1 MKIRKFAASALCV
14 CSFLTPFTMV
24 NANPNSS
31 SLSAVQTQSTQME
44 ELKQHFNK
52 GEFSHIVD
60 VLAPL
65 EKKTPGQYNMFVSAL
80 MNIDLDDAEE
90 AAEKY
95 INEHSDNFK
104 AYHMHA
110 SVMGA
115 QASSSI
121 FSALGYAKKAKKS
134 LEKAVEIAPDNVEVY
149 QALMQF
155 HMMAP
160 SIAGG
165 DMDEAALL
173 AQKITELDEE
183 DGQFAFAKL
192 YLEDDKEKE
201 AKALFASL
209 IENESTQI
217 RARMELGSF
226 YLFDE
231 QYAAS
236 YDTLAPLAD
245 IQLAPVPK
253 TNAEAWKSYQ
263 ESKSTLMY
271 GTYRLGQLAVES
283 GEYTEAG
290 ISALEGYLKEYATT
304 EIDTENLPTPN
315 WAQLRL
321 AELFLNANNIDEA
334 QRVVNSLTD
343 EDDERFTKVLK
354 KIKKALKKR
363 AAV

>member
-1 MKIRKFAASALCV
+1 MKLRKIAASALCA
-14 CSFLTPFTMV
+14 CTLLTPFSLV
-24 NANPNSS
+24 AANSNTSES
-31 SLSAVQTQSTQME
+31 SAVQTQSTQME
-44 ELKQHFNK
+44 ALKQRFNK

-60 VLAPL
+60 VLEPL
-65 EKKTPGQYNMFVSAL
+65 NNKTPGQYNMLISAL

-90 AAEKY
+90 AAENY
-95 INEHSDNFK
+95 INEHSNNFK

-110 SVMGA
+110 NVMGA

-134 LEKAVEIAPDNVEVY
+134 LEKATEIAPDNVEVY

-173 AQKITELDEE
+173 AQKITELDEV
-183 DGQFAFAKL
+183 DGQFAFARL

-226 YLFDE
+226 YLSDE
-231 QYAAS
+231 QFAAS

-253 TNAEAWKSYQ
+253 ADTEAWESYQ

-283 GEYTEAG
+283 GNYTDAG
-290 ISALEGYLKEYATT
+290 ISALEGYLQEYASTD
-304 EIDTENLPTPN
+304 IDTENLPSPN

-321 AELFLNANNIDEA
+321 AELLLNANNIDEA
-334 QRVVNSLTD
+334 QRVVNSLAA
-343 EDDERFTKVLK
+343 ENDERFAKILK